1 MTVCSDVSDI
11 MISIISFGTGEK
23 KEYTAD
29 PIYSYVYDDP
39 TAEVL
44 LRLTDGRS
52 DDDCLG
58 ALTGG
63 RFFVRNEQPL
73 TGPYIARIMERYD
86 VILPFEGAGSFEPG
100 AFVMRC
106 GELRK
111 FLRTVTGAD
120 RHGDAAVGMG
130 AGLSADSPEFA
141 SRLRTYIIEKHLRV
155 KCESTA
161 RTDPEIWNTGYQRIE
176 VIQKYFDAV
185 LAEYIGLRREAGF
198 DDCFAEDDPYQGDFG
213 GKIPVW
219 ICWWQGVDRAPELIR
234 ACLSSIERNLPNN
247 AQTVLITQDNYS
259 DYVTLTPAIC
269 EKFERGLISVTHLS
283 DILRAELLYRY
294 GGMWI
299 DATYF
304 VSGPVSSSLLDSDLY
319 TLRFDPPLWGMDIQ
333 RGRWTLSLLTA
344 RKHHP
349 AMQFLME
356 GLWLYWEQ
364 ADELVDYFTVDY
376 VCDAGYRHIDVI
388 REAFD
393 RIPPAPPAVY
403 DLQLMMNQRISGK
416 GRERLAADSV
426 LYKINRRNEYAAQ
439 TGHGFETYYGYM
451 VNGVSGSRE
460 PDPVGIPYSSD
471 GTPVRIPC
479 SSEGDLVR
487 AIREINPEL
496 IIDVDGYYERNGRI
510 SRSMLDDI
518 ILHPLRIEV
527 LKSEVAEPEK
537 TAAGREK
544 TVTDGVQDNG
554 TATVVYSPVYDGV
567 AAGLPDTE
575 PVAEIIIDGRYRM
588 KCYE

>member
-29 PIYSYVYDDP
+29 PIYSYVYEDP
-39 TAEVL
+39 TAEAL
-44 LRLTDGRS
+44 LRLTEDRA

-73 TGPYIARIMERYD
+73 TGPYIGRIMEHYD
-86 VILPFEGAGSFEPG
+86 AILPFEAGERFEPG

-219 ICWWQGVDRAPELIR
+219 ICWWQGVDQAPELIR
-234 ACLSSIERNLPNN
+234 ACLSSIERNLPDN

-376 VCDAGYRHIDVI
+376 VCDVGYRHIDVI

-403 DLQLMMNQRISGK
+403 DMQLMMNQRISGK
-416 GRERLAADSV
+416 GAERLASDSV

-451 VNGVSGSRE
+451 LSGGTGDGSSGG
-460 PDPVGIPYSSD
+460 PDAI
-471 GTPVRIPC
+471 RIPC
-479 SSEGDLVR
+479 SSEAELVR

-496 IIDVDGYYERNGRI
+496 IIDVDGYYERNERI
-510 SRSMLDDI
+510 SRGMLDDI
-518 ILHPLRIEV
+518 ILHPLRIEI
-527 LKSEVAEPEK
+527 L
-537 TAAGREK
+537 
-544 TVTDGVQDNG
+544 TDGGRMDDAEG
-554 TATVVYSPVYDGV
+554 GMTADGSMTADRYSPVYDGA
-567 AAGLPDTE
+567 AAGLSDKT
-575 PVAEIIIDGRYRM
+575 PVAEIVMDGRYRM